1 MLEYFR
7 RKASAFREAIAADV
21 VRAAEDGRR
30 ELAARLDGVEEQLR
44 VAQRRERRGQLAL
57 ESILEAQAAVQK
69 SLGRLEMTTPR
80 LQGILAFA
88 ESFILAERAAPA
100 TPESGILRSK
110 FEAMLEQCDLAP
122 IAEPFVAFDP
132 ERHEA
137 CGATENPDL
146 PEGVVA
152 QVVRPGFVLAG
163 PVVRPAVVVVNR
175 RETAPEEEQACSSRP

>member
-57 ESILEAQAAVQK
+57 ESILEAQSAVQK

-110 FEAMLEQCDLAP
+110 FEAMLEQCDLSP

-163 PVVRPAVVVVNR
+163 QVVRPAVVVVNR